1 MRAEWGATLR
11 GAAAGEGLSAV
22 VDVAYALDTAC
33 SWFTTDPITGAYDD
47 GAWWDAAL
55 LELCAPYDRV
65 CLLGE
70 SMGGSAALRFAQHAT
85 STGAVVALAPQVDL
99 RDFACCG
106 RVDFSDDRKVL
117 LREAIAAAVDNSR
130 APVTLHVGR
139 DADDLQQ
146 LNHLAGH
153 LPSLAAAFEA
163 AGEQAET
170 PLERDG
176 VTPRKDTVG
185 GGLTAAKH
193 DVEGHAVGAA
203 LSARNTLKRTIRDDI
218 FGGSSRSAS
227 LLTTAAGRAGEV
239 AAAGA
244 AGADAGAGARRSV
257 KRAGGQAKGRL
268 IYRRTGGQAQG
279 RRAGGPRMSSGAAT
293 AKRGDNQP
301 TRVAGSIVVGWEQS
315 IAVESSGGGGDAW
328 AAAAAAALQQHGYC
342 VLRSG
347 DLDGVPLIL

>member
-1 MRAEWGATLR
+1 M
-11 GAAAGEGLSAV
+11 
-22 VDVAYALDTAC
+22 
-33 SWFTTDPITGAYDD
+33 
-47 GAWWDAAL
+47 
-55 LELCAPYDRV
+55 
-65 CLLGE
+65 
-70 SMGGSAALRFAQHAT
+70 
-85 STGAVVALAPQVDL
+85 DL

-130 APVTLHVGR
+130 APVTFHVGR

-257 KRAGGQAKGRL
+257 KRAGGQAKGRH

-279 RRAGGPRMSSGAAT
+279 RRAGGARMSSGAAT

-301 TRVAGSIVVGWEQS
+301 TRVPGSTVAGREQS